1 MQYLLKQLLEAE
13 THVAPMVVTLCA
25 RYPLLEPFL
34 VLQIGKTWPLYGPNM
49 VHLKSDVMKIA
60 YYIQDQHLAMFK
72 TSILPKEQTK

>member
-1 MQYLLKQLLEAE
+1 
-13 THVAPMVVTLCA
+13 MVVTLCA

-34 VLQIGKTWPLYGPNM
+34 VLQIGKTWPSYVPNM

-72 TSILPKEQTK
+72 TSILPQELTK